1 MRGLFHT
8 AASPSE
14 AGVLRLDWYEPQPT
28 KKASRKGF
36 TGSVEIKDLLAL
48 RETEA
53 VAEAAKTAEKADK
66 AAAASAKQIDL
77 ENRAGACVVKC
88 VCVLTG
94 RQKCKNAKV
103 AQCPV
108 CRAWK
113 DGKCIKKACLGEV
126 EDDAAEDEGPSQV
139 VEGAPH
145 VDIGLE
151 YASSSDVCP

>member
-1 MRGLFHT
+1 MVRTAGGQKGQPQGLYRV
-8 AASPSE
+8 
-14 AGVLRLDWYEPQPT
+14 G
-28 KKASRKGF
+28 
-36 TGSVEIKDLLAL
+36 EIKDLLAL

-53 VAEAAKTAEKADK
+53 VAEAEKTAEKADK

-77 ENRAGACVVKC
+77 GTRAGACVVKC

-139 VEGAPH
+139 VEGAPQ

-151 YASSSDVCP
+151 